1 MTSMSDVSSHTV
13 RSAPAASEDVTPSL
27 GQRLLRELRI
37 DLWAMTVGLW
47 VNGILGLDAV
57 PRVLRWLGY
66 RLAGARI
73 ATPNIFGAGR
83 LCGPMRNIE
92 IGAGTFINREIYLE
106 AVGPI
111 SIGRDCQFGPQV
123 MVVTSHHP
131 RVPDGGV
138 SRVPE
143 GRAVRIGDRVW
154 VGARAMILPGVTI
167 GDDVVIGAGSVVT
180 KDCVRPGV
188 YVGSPARLVDR

>member
-1 MTSMSDVSSHTV
+1 MSSL
-13 RSAPAASEDVTPSL
+13 SARPEPTGTPTL

-37 DLWAMTVGLW
+37 DLWAMTIGLF
-47 VNGILGLDAV
+47 VNGLLGADPV

-83 LCGPMRNIE
+83 LLGPMGNIR
-92 IGAGTFINREIYLE
+92 IGSGTFVNREVYLE
-106 AVGPI
+106 AIAPI
-111 SIGRDCQFGPQV
+111 QIGRDCQLGPQV

-131 RVPDGGV
+131 RLPDGGV

-143 GRAVRIGDRVW
+143 GRGVTIGDRVW
-154 VGARAMILPGVTI
+154 IGARAMILPGVTI

-180 KDCVRPGV
+180 KDCLRPGV
-188 YVGSPARLVDR
+188 YVGSPARELIR